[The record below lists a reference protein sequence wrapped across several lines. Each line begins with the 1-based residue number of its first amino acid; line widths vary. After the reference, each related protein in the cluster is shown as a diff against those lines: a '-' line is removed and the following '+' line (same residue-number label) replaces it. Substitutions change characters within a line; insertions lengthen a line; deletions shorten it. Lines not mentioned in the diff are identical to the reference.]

1 MSQYQR
7 PNIQRMQGYRWG
19 EQPQDDQCIKL
30 NTNENPY
37 PPSPAVAQAL
47 AEFSSASLR
56 TYPQP
61 TADELREQIAK
72 LHNLDKEHVVMTHA
86 GDEALRLAITTFVDP
101 GAAFASADPS
111 YSLYPVLAQVQDAR
125 IVSIEL
131 NADWSLP
138 RDFAAQVNAANA
150 QLTCLVNPHAPSGQL
165 TASAQLHEVADNI
178 NGVLLID
185 EAYAD

>member
-86 GDEALRLAITTFVDP
+86 CLLYT
-101 GAAFASADPS
+101 SPS
-111 YSLYPVLAQVQDAR
+111 
-125 IVSIEL
+125 
-131 NADWSLP
+131 P
-138 RDFAAQVNAANA
+138 RD
-150 QLTCLVNPHAPSGQL
+150 
-165 TASAQLHEVADNI
+165 
-178 NGVLLID
+178 
-185 EAYAD
+185 